1 MGHSKISLRLY
12 EISMGLLMAV
22 GVMTIRGLVN
32 NRENTFSNYS
42 GLWFLLS
49 FIIGWIVVWGRRR
62 KLKPAS
68 KVLSEDQ
75 RPPVL
80 YLRSFQDDTITSRPL
95 RESTSPVPFTEEEY
109 LVAVL
114 NDFGPCIAIGQ
125 PGERLPDLGA
135 ARMYVAD
142 DQWQDKVRELLV
154 SSKLVVLRAGKTRN
168 FLWEVEQSIKNVNPL
183 KIIILIP
190 KMKNTYSQFRK
201 LANSLFPKPL
211 PETIGEPNLFSGV
224 ASLHGYLYFDEDW
237 TSHFARFEFRIP
249 FWKRNMADPITYLLQ
264 NSLGPIYERFGNPI
278 PKTEGINVF
287 VIAAAFLLSMVALLM
302 FDRALNPLG

>member
-1 MGHSKISLRLY
+1 MGNSKISLRLF
-12 EISMGLLMAV
+12 EISTGLLMAV

-32 NRENTFSNYS
+32 SKENTFSNYS
-42 GLWFLLS
+42 GLWFFFY
-49 FIIGWIVVWGRRR
+49 FIISSILIWGRRL
-62 KLKPAS
+62 KLKPAG

-75 RPPVL
+75 RPSVL
-80 YLRSFQDDTITSRPL
+80 YLRSFKDDKITSRLL
-95 RESTSPVPFTEEEY
+95 RESTPLVPFTEEEY

-142 DQWQDKVRELLV
+142 DQWQDKVGELLV
-154 SSKLVVLRAGKTRN
+154 SSKLVVLRAGQTSN

-201 LANSLFPKPL
+201 LTNSLFPKPL
-211 PETIGEPNLFSGV
+211 PETIGDPHLYPGA
-224 ASLHGYLYFDEDW
+224 ASLYGYLYFDEDW
-237 TSHFARFEFRIP
+237 TPHFAKFEFRIP
-249 FWKRNMADPITYLLQ
+249 YWKRNMADPITFLLQ
-264 NSLGPIYERFGNPI
+264 NSLGPIYERFGILI

-287 VIAAAFLLSMVALLM
+287 VIGAVFLLPMLALVL
-302 FDRALNPLG
+302 LNGYLNQL